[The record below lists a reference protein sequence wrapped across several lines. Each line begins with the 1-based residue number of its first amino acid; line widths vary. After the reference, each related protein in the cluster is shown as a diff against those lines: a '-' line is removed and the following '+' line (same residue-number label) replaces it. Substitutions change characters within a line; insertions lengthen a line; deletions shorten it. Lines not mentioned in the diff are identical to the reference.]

1 MPNVDLS
8 GIWLDVGLND
18 MLPWENKAAAVH
30 EKLDELC
37 LQPGSMTGW
46 VDLPEK
52 LPHTN
57 LADIFDAARQLRDMS
72 QAVVVI
78 GAGGSYLGS
87 RAVIEL
93 LYSSYYNELGI
104 GPKLFFAGH
113 NLSSRELEALASLLE
128 GIDFSIIVISK
139 SGTTLEPALSL
150 RFFRQLLAQRYGE
163 DAISDRIVAITDEKK
178 GKLGPM
184 ADELGW
190 KRFVI
195 PSNVGGR
202 YSVFTAAG
210 LLPMA
215 VAGVGLQTLM
225 FGAKAE
231 ARKLSGIRSLENP
244 AWQYAIARNLLYS
257 RGKKIELM
265 TCYEPS
271 FKYTAE
277 WFKQLFGESEGKQGK
292 GIFPAS
298 AQYTTDLHSLG
309 QYVQEGERSLFETL
323 VRFDHAGAPV
333 RVANDLTDGDG
344 LNYLSGKEMYTIQ
357 TVAENAVISAHNSGG
372 VPVILIEAG
381 EINERNIGAMLYFF
395 QLSCAISGLM
405 LGVDPFDQPGVE
417 AYKSNMHAMLKNL

>member
-8 GIWLDVGLND
+8 SIWLDISLND
-18 MLPWENKAAAVH
+18 MLPLERKAAAAH
-30 EKLDELC
+30 KKLDELT
-37 LQPGSMTGW
+37 LQEGSMTGW
-46 VDLPEK
+46 VNFPETLDKTDLAEISA
-52 LPHTN
+52 T
-57 LADIFDAARQLRDMS
+57 ARHLRSISD
-72 QAVVVI
+72 AVVVI

-104 GPKLFFAGH
+104 GPKLYFAGH
-113 NLSSRELEALASLLE
+113 NLSSRELDVFSSLLE
-128 GIDFSIIVISK
+128 NIDFSVIVISK

-163 DAISDRIVAITDEKK
+163 DNTSHRIVAITDEKK

-184 ADELGW
+184 ADKLGW
-190 KRFVI
+190 KRFTI
-195 PSNVGGR
+195 PSNIGGR

-225 FGAKAE
+225 FGAKSE
-231 ARKLSGIRSLENP
+231 ARKLSSIRSLENP

-333 RVANDLTDGDG
+333 RVANDLADSDG
-344 LNYLSGKEMYTIQ
+344 LNYLSNEEMYTIQ

-372 VPVILIEAG
+372 VPVVLIESG

-417 AYKSNMHAMLKNL
+417 AYKSTMHAMLKTL

>member
-8 GIWLDVGLND
+8 SIWLDIGLND
-18 MLPWENKAAAVH
+18 MLPWERKAAAAH
-30 EKLDELC
+30 EKLDELTR
-37 LQPGSMTGW
+37 QEGSMTGW
-46 VDLPEK
+46 VNFPET
-52 LPHTN
+52 LHLTD
-57 LADIFDAARQLRDMS
+57 LADISATAQHLRAISD
-72 QAVVVI
+72 AVVVI

-104 GPKLFFAGH
+104 GPKLYFAGH
-113 NLSSRELEALASLLE
+113 NLSSRELDTLASLLE
-128 GIDFSIIVISK
+128 NVDFSVVVISK

-163 DAISDRIVAITDEKK
+163 NATAERIVAITDEKK
-178 GKLGPM
+178 GKLRPM

-190 KRFVI
+190 KSFII
-195 PSNVGGR
+195 PDNIGGR

-225 FGAKAE
+225 LGAKAE
-231 ARKLSGIRSLENP
+231 ARKLQLRSMENP

-309 QYVQEGERSLFETL
+309 QYVQEGERTLFETL
-323 VRFDHAGAPV
+323 VRFEHSGAPV
-333 RVANDLTDGDG
+333 RVANDFANGDG

-357 TVAENAVISAHNSGG
+357 SVAENAVVSAHNTGG

-381 EINERNIGAMLYFF
+381 EINERSIGAMLYFF

-417 AYKSNMHAMLKNL
+417 AYKSNMHSMLKSL

>member
-8 GIWLDVGLND
+8 NIWLDVGLND
-18 MLPWENKAAAVH
+18 MLPWERKAAAAH

-37 LQPGSMTGW
+37 RQPGSMTGW
-46 VDLPEK
+46 VDFPEK

-57 LADIFDAARQLRDMS
+57 LADIFAAAQQLRDIS

-104 GPKLFFAGH
+104 GPKLYFAGH
-113 NLSSRELEALASLLE
+113 NLSSRELETLASLLE
-128 GIDFSIIVISK
+128 GTDFSIIVISK

-150 RFFRQLLAQRYGE
+150 RFFRQLLEQKYTPSEAAR
-163 DAISDRIVAITDEKK
+163 RIVAITDEAK

-225 FGAKAE
+225 MGAKSE
-231 ARKLSGIRSLENP
+231 AIKLRSIRSFENP
-244 AWQYAIARNLLYS
+244 AWQYAVARNMLYS
-257 RGKKIELM
+257 RGRKIELM

-323 VRFDHAGAPV
+323 VRFDHSGAPL
-333 RVANDLTDGDG
+333 RVANDFDDRDG
-344 LNYLSGKEMYTIQ
+344 LNYLSGKEMNVIQ
-357 TVAENAVISAHNSGG
+357 TVAENAVVSAHNSGN
-372 VPVILIEAG
+372 VPVVLIEAG

-395 QLSCAISGLM
+395 QLTCAVSGIL

-417 AYKSNMHAMLKNL
+417 AYKSNMHSMLKSL